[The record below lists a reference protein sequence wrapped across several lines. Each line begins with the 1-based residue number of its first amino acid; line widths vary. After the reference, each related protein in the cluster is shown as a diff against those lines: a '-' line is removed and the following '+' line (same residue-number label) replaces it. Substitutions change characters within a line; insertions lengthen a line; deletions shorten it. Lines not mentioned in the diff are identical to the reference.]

1 LRKIF
6 FLILALLVSSGP
18 ALAGELLVV
27 QSLRSPLYDEALKG
41 FKETCPARNRTL
53 VISDYAEVDLARV
66 VREERPSLVLAVGD
80 GALAALRK
88 VRNTPV
94 VSLMALGIGSH
105 EGVPGNLAGVSL
117 SAHPEQYLALFRKL
131 KSRRIG
137 MVYNPVHTEWYVRQA
152 RALARQSGVEL
163 VTREVHD
170 PRQTIAQLDSL
181 QGKVDAIWMLP
192 DTTAVTRETLE
203 AYFLFSQAQSVPVIS
218 FSATHLRLGAL
229 AALEVDRT
237 ELGRQTGL
245 LALEFLEGETLE
257 AKVAAPRSVSIRVN
271 EAVGRRLNYPAE
283 LIHSLFKR

>member
-1 LRKIF
+1 MRKIF